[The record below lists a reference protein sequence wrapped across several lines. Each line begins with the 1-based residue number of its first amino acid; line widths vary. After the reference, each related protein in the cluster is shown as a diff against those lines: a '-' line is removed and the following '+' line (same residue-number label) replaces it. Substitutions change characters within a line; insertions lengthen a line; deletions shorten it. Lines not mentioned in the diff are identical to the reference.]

1 MTGRTDASA
10 DPRPVLVTGGAGF
23 IGSNL
28 ADRLASD
35 GHRVIVYDALS
46 RPGVERNLSW
56 LQSRHGDR
64 IEHVQADI
72 RDAARMTAAAQQ
84 AKVVFHLA
92 AQVAVTT
99 SMVEPVEDMTINLV
113 GTVNCLEAVRRCG
126 AALVFLSTSRVYPI
140 AGLRGLPLRM
150 VDKRLEPVEGAAGP
164 GWSAAGITTA
174 FPMAGSR
181 SIYGATKLA
190 SELLIEEYGAMYG
203 TRAVVNRCGVLTGPW
218 QMGKVDQGFVVLW
231 AARHL
236 FGGSLAYM
244 GFGGT
249 GVQVRDILHVA
260 DLYDLV
266 RLQVDRIGEHAGRTY
281 NVGGGAGVSV
291 SLAELTDLCVR
302 RCQRVVEIGRDPET
316 RAADIPYYVTDNAEV
331 TAASGWKPTR
341 GVETIVGDIFAWL
354 EAHGAEVQPILR

>member
-1 MTGRTDASA
+1 MRI
-10 DPRPVLVTGGAGF
+10 LVTGGAGF
-23 IGSNL
+23 VGSNL
-28 ADRLASD
+28 ATFFKRDMPDADVVALDNLRRRGSELALPRLKA
-35 GHRVIVYDALS
+35 A
-46 RPGVERNLSW
+46 GVEF
-56 LQSRHGDR
+56 RHGDVR
-64 IEHVQADI
+64 NPEDLAEIGDFDLMLECSAEPSVHAGYG
-72 RDAARMTAAAQQ
+72 ASPAY
-84 AKVVFHLA
+84 VVN
-92 AQVAVTT
+92 T
-99 SMVEPVEDMTINLV
+99 NLV